1 MINSSSLLPINSKI
15 GIYIH
20 IPFCIHKC
28 NYCDF
33 YSITKIDQLDK
44 FVENLVKEIRLFSSV
59 NSKLVV
65 DSIFFGGGTPSI
77 LEYQHFKKIFA
88 ELNDNFEI
96 SKDSEITIEAN
107 PGAVDIEIL
116 PQLKSF
122 GVNRLS
128 FGVQSFDDSELK
140 FLQRIHNSTEAINS
154 IIYAKKIGFDNISL
168 DLIFGIP
175 NQKQNSWQQTL
186 KIASELDV
194 QHISIYN
201 LIYEEGTPLHKNFLK
216 GKIKRISEDIEEE
229 MYYYAVD
236 FLEQLGYKQYELSNF
251 AKNNK
256 QCHHNIKYWTHQP
269 YVGFGPSSHSFLGN
283 KRYWN
288 HRNLQKYFS
297 LLSENQ
303 LPIEEIEEL
312 DKYKIAIERIMLGL
326 RYDGVE
332 LAFISE
338 IIKDDIEVFIKQN
351 ILPFRELFKQIS
363 PKISLTKQGYFLIN
377 EIAIRLINQ
386 IDLTKF

>member
-20 IPFCIHKC
+20 IPFCTHKC

-77 LEYQHFKKIFA
+77 LKYQHFKKIFD
-88 ELNDNFEI
+88 ELYNNFEI
-96 SKDSEITIEAN
+96 SNDSEITIEAN

-116 PQLKSF
+116 PQLMSF

-140 FLQRIHNSTEAINS
+140 FLQRIHSSTEAINS
-154 IIYAKKIGFDNISL
+154 INYAKKNGFDNISL

-175 NQKQNSWQQTL
+175 NQTLNSWQQTL
-186 KIASELDV
+186 KIASEMEI

-201 LIYEEGTPLHKNFLK
+201 LIYEEGTPLYKNFHK
-216 GKIKRISEDIEEE
+216 GKIKKISEDIEEE

-251 AKNNK
+251 AKDNK
-256 QCHHNIKYWTHQP
+256 QCHHNIKYWTHRP

-338 IIKDDIEVFIKQN
+338 IINDDIEVFIKQN

-363 PKISLTKQGYFLIN
+363 PKISLTKQGYFLVN